1 MMYFYYYF
9 YLKVGRTA
17 RAGRA
22 GVSVSLAGE
31 KERKLVK
38 EIVKRAKNP
47 VKARVI
53 PPEIIEKYKKKLEE
67 LDPKIGKFLYNL
79 KNSYKSSY

>member
-1 MMYFYYYF
+1 M
-9 YLKVGRTA
+9 GRTA

-38 EIVKRAKNP
+38 EVVKRAKNP

-67 LDPKIGKFLYNL
+67 LDPKIGKITL
-79 KNSYKSSY
+79 KCKNCCTII